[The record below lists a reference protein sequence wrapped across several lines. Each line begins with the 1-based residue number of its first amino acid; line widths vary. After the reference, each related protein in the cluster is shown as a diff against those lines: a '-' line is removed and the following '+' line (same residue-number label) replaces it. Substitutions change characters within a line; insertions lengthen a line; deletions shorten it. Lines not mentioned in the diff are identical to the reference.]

1 MLDSAITL
9 TSFLLVAGGGAVGA
23 TARFAVGLAAA
34 RWTAAWPAGTLA
46 VNLLGCLAA
55 GLVVGLLTPTQEAL
69 RLFLLP
75 GLLGGFT
82 TFSAFGLETQQLLQ
96 RGAWGAAAG
105 YAFLSVAAGVGAV
118 AAGRAVAGRF

>member
-96 RGAWGAAAG
+96 RGA
-105 YAFLSVAAGVGAV
+105 
-118 AAGRAVAGRF
+118 

>member
-1 MLDSAITL
+1 M
-9 TSFLLVAGGGAVGA
+9 AGGGALGA

-46 VNLLGCLAA
+46 VNVAGCLAA
-55 GLVVGLLTPTQEAL
+55 GLAVGMLGPSQEAL

-75 GLLGGFT
+75 GVLGGFT

-96 RGAWGAAAG
+96 KGAWGAAFG
-105 YAFLSVAAGVGAV
+105 YAALSVAAGVGAV
-118 AAGRAVAGRF
+118 ALGRVLAARL